1 MRNVSEWASV
11 YYDLVGRHTEGDEEA
26 METED
31 MGWTHERVVE
41 ELAEIAED
49 AKQHPQA
56 RVKAYELL
64 GKHIGMWPRTPEP
77 EVANVAEKQAILVMP
92 EPAQGADEFSRRA
105 AAELRSYH
113 AGESKH

>member
-11 YYDLVGRHTEGDEEA
+11 YYDLVGRHPEGDEEA

-41 ELAEIAED
+41 ELAEIAFD
-49 AKQHPQA
+49 KKQHAPS
-56 RVKAYELL
+56 RVKAFELL
-64 GKHIGMWPRTPEP
+64 GKHLGMWPRVPKP
-77 EVANVAEKQAILVMP
+77 ANVAEKQAILVMP
-92 EPAQGADEFSRRA
+92 EPAVDADEFSRRA